1 MIYID
6 TRDTLKQARKVAAS
20 LKKKHPESRPVI
32 KKERGEPTVWTGLKF
47 VPSMFESKKYV
58 YNIYDR

>member
-6 TRDTLKQARKVAAS
+6 TRDTLKQARKLAAS
-20 LKKKHPESRPVI
+20 WKKQNPNSRPVI
-32 KKERGEPTVWTGLKF
+32 KKERGEPTVWTGEKF
-47 VPSMFESKKYV
+47 AVSMFASRKFV